1 MNWNNIFH
9 RKKAIWN
16 RNKFEVSFLGKN
28 WEWLRDFGSIIFGK
42 YRHRLADAS
51 FEKQLMLKFNKK
63 FWGKLKIQN
72 KCDFCNREFYIIL
85 SL

>member
-51 FEKQLMLKFNKK
+51 FEKQLMLDSTKSFGGNWKSK
-63 FWGKLKIQN
+63 TNVIFVIEN
-72 KCDFCNREFYIIL
+72 FT
-85 SL
+85 